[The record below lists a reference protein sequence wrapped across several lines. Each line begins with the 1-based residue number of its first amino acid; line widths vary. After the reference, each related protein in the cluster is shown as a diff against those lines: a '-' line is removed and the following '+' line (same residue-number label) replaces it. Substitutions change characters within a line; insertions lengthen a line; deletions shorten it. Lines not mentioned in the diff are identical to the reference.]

1 MVGPC
6 WRSAGAG
13 PVTDMDHAYIDEQGL
28 VEDYVKHRLAPD
40 VEHAFEIHLLNC
52 ERCIAD
58 VEVAGLLAGSLQAAG
73 NDETT
78 ADRSLTGLPS
88 ARPGAR
94 LLIDRPWLAAAALA
108 IVALGPAAMV
118 YWTAGAP
125 QGVSPSPLIRDDVR
139 LLSLSPVRSADA
151 TPSYRIQLGDTPFPV
166 VFLLEVEP
174 TDCEAYAASLT
185 DPDGT
190 AVWQGDGLE
199 LNAWDAV
206 PLAVDSSLLSPGDY
220 RFEVRSGSACAA
232 PAVTLASYG
241 LRVLP

>member
-1 MVGPC
+1 
-6 WRSAGAG
+6 
-13 PVTDMDHAYIDEQGL
+13 MDHAYIDEQGL

-94 LLIDRPWLAAAALA
+94 LLIDRPWVAAAARA
-108 IVALGPAAMV
+108 RVALGPAAQG

-125 QGVSPSPLIRDDVR
+125 QGVAPSPRLRDDVR
-139 LLSLSPVRSADA
+139 LLSWSPVRSA
-151 TPSYRIQLGDTPFPV
+151 
-166 VFLLEVEP
+166 
-174 TDCEAYAASLT
+174 EA
-185 DPDGT
+185 P
-190 AVWQGDGLE
+190 
-199 LNAWDAV
+199 
-206 PLAVDSSLLSPGDY
+206 
-220 RFEVRSGSACAA
+220 
-232 PAVTLASYG
+232 PA
-241 LRVLP
+241 